1 VRSPFTTSPRIY
13 STGRAERV
21 STPAS
26 AQKNLLPLCVENII
40 REGGIMPNMHE
51 WTTGIPKIV
60 SDGEDG

>member
-1 VRSPFTTSPRIY
+1 
-13 STGRAERV
+13 V